1 MFMENSVLLNSIQ
14 MAEFAAR
21 GCLRFDGLIDESLNR
36 EFLDLF
42 PVNIGA
48 NDKYVNKLI
57 PNCKPGKLLS
67 SSFPVNHPI
76 SKVLDNPTVAGAL
89 KSLMGTN
96 PIFDHHHVHL
106 TFPNR
111 SRVQTNHQ
119 DSTIDLRSK
128 NFDIQIIYFP
138 HEVTAEMGGT
148 RYVPGTHL
156 RTIHQS
162 QIARYQNIRGQVR
175 VVCPA
180 GTIIFFHHGIW
191 HGGGKNTSDVPRIM
205 YKLRIQ
211 PSGSQS
217 LQWDTTDI
225 NKERILNWQRP
236 KLSVFD
242 NAGSDEIPNILMS
255 SEPWFDNSGRL
266 EYMNRIR
273 FWRMLLNDPEIDI
286 DYWLTRVE
294 NEPTRQHPTHA

>member
-1 MFMENSVLLNSIQ
+1 MIDTLNLLTTSQ
-14 MAEFAAR
+14 VAEFAAK
-21 GCLRFDGLIDESLNR
+21 GCLRFDGLIGSDLNQ

-42 PVNIGA
+42 AEDIGS
-48 NDKYVNKLI
+48 DDRYVNRVI
-57 PNCKPGKLLS
+57 PNCKPGTYVSQAFPQDHPLS
-67 SSFPVNHPI
+67 KILAQPV
-76 SKVLDNPTVAGAL
+76 VAGTL

-96 PIFDHHHVHL
+96 PIFDHHHVHM

-128 NFDIQIIYFP
+128 NFDIQMIYFP
-138 HEVTAEMGGT
+138 HEVNNKMGGT
-148 RYVPGTHL
+148 RYIPGTHL
-156 RTIHQS
+156 RTVHES
-162 QIARYQNIRGQVR
+162 QIARYQNIRGQIR
-175 VVCPA
+175 VTCPA

-205 YKLRIQ
+205 YKLRLQ

-217 LQWDTTDI
+217 LQWDTSDLTE
-225 NKERILNWQRP
+225 ERIKSWQRP
-236 KLSVFD
+236 IFHAFGKREEDDVPSK
-242 NAGSDEIPNILMS
+242 LMS
-255 SEPWFDNSGRL
+255 HEPWFDNTSRL

-273 FWRMLLNDPEIDI
+273 FWRTLLNDAEIDI

-294 NEPTRQHPTHA
+294 NEPESTNH

>member
-76 SKVLDNPTVAGAL
+76 SKVLNNPTVVGAL

-138 HEVTAEMGGT
+138 HEVTAEMG
-148 RYVPGTHL
+148 L
-156 RTIHQS
+156 SLIH
-162 QIARYQNIRGQVR
+162 I
-175 VVCPA
+175 
-180 GTIIFFHHGIW
+180 
-191 HGGGKNTSDVPRIM
+191 
-205 YKLRIQ
+205 
-211 PSGSQS
+211 
-217 LQWDTTDI
+217 
-225 NKERILNWQRP
+225 
-236 KLSVFD
+236 
-242 NAGSDEIPNILMS
+242 
-255 SEPWFDNSGRL
+255 
-266 EYMNRIR
+266 
-273 FWRMLLNDPEIDI
+273 
-286 DYWLTRVE
+286 
-294 NEPTRQHPTHA
+294 

>member
-1 MFMENSVLLNSIQ
+1 MIDTLNLLTTSQ
-14 MAEFAAR
+14 VAEFAAK
-21 GCLRFDGLIDESLNR
+21 GCLRFDGLIGSNLNQ

-42 PVNIGA
+42 AEDIGS
-48 NDKYVNKLI
+48 DDRYVNKVI
-57 PNCKPGKLLS
+57 PNCKPGTYVSQAFPQDHPLS
-67 SSFPVNHPI
+67 KILAQPV
-76 SKVLDNPTVAGAL
+76 VAGTL

-96 PIFDHHHVHL
+96 PIFDHHHVHM

-128 NFDIQIIYFP
+128 NFDIQMIYFP
-138 HEVTAEMGGT
+138 HEVNNKMGGT
-148 RYVPGTHL
+148 RYIPGTHL
-156 RTIHQS
+156 RTVHES
-162 QIARYQNIRGQVR
+162 QIARYQNIRGQIR
-175 VVCPA
+175 VTCPA

-205 YKLRIQ
+205 YKLRLQ

-217 LQWDTTDI
+217 LQWDTSDLTE
-225 NKERILNWQRP
+225 ERIKSWQRP
-236 KLSVFD
+236 IFHAFGKREEDDVPSK
-242 NAGSDEIPNILMS
+242 LMS
-255 SEPWFDNSGRL
+255 HEPWFDNTGRL

-273 FWRMLLNDPEIDI
+273 FWRTLLNDAEIDI

-294 NEPTRQHPTHA
+294 NEPASTNH

>member
-1 MFMENSVLLNSIQ
+1 MIDTLNLLTTSQ
-14 MAEFAAR
+14 VAEFAAK
-21 GCLRFDGLIDESLNR
+21 GCLRFDGLIGSDLNQ

-42 PVNIGA
+42 AEDIGS
-48 NDKYVNKLI
+48 DDRYVNRAI
-57 PNCKPGKLLS
+57 PNCKPGTYVSQAFPQDHPLS
-67 SSFPVNHPI
+67 KILAQPV
-76 SKVLDNPTVAGAL
+76 VAGTL

-96 PIFDHHHVHL
+96 PIFDHHHVHM

-128 NFDIQIIYFP
+128 NFDIQMIYFP
-138 HEVTAEMGGT
+138 HEVNDKMGGT
-148 RYVPGTHL
+148 RYIPGTHL
-156 RTIHQS
+156 RTVHES
-162 QIARYQNIRGQVR
+162 QIARYQNIRGQIR
-175 VVCPA
+175 VTCPA

-205 YKLRIQ
+205 YKLRLQ

-217 LQWDTTDI
+217 LQWDTSDLTE
-225 NKERILNWQRP
+225 ERIKSWQRP
-236 KLSVFD
+236 IFHAFGKREEDDVPSK
-242 NAGSDEIPNILMS
+242 LMS
-255 SEPWFDNSGRL
+255 HEPWFDNTSRL

-273 FWRMLLNDPEIDI
+273 FWRTLLNDAEIDI

-294 NEPTRQHPTHA
+294 NEPASTNH

>member
-1 MFMENSVLLNSIQ
+1 MIDTLNLLTTSQ
-14 MAEFAAR
+14 VAEFAAK
-21 GCLRFDGLIDESLNR
+21 GCLRFDGLIGRDLNQ

-42 PVNIGA
+42 AEDIGS
-48 NDKYVNKLI
+48 DDRYVNRVI
-57 PNCKPGKLLS
+57 PNCKPGTYVSQAFPQDHPLS
-67 SSFPVNHPI
+67 KILAQPV
-76 SKVLDNPTVAGAL
+76 VAGTL

-96 PIFDHHHVHL
+96 PIFDHHHVHM

-128 NFDIQIIYFP
+128 NFDIQMIYFP
-138 HEVTAEMGGT
+138 HEVNDKMGGT
-148 RYVPGTHL
+148 RYIPGTHL
-156 RTIHQS
+156 RTVHES
-162 QIARYQNIRGQVR
+162 QISRYQNIRGQIR
-175 VVCPA
+175 VTCPA

-205 YKLRIQ
+205 YKLRLQ

-217 LQWDTTDI
+217 LQWDTSDLTE
-225 NKERILNWQRP
+225 ERIKSWQRP
-236 KLSVFD
+236 IFHAFGKREEDDVPSKLTSH
-242 NAGSDEIPNILMS
+242 
-255 SEPWFDNSGRL
+255 EPWFDNTSRL

-273 FWRMLLNDPEIDI
+273 FWRTLLNDAEIDI

-294 NEPTRQHPTHA
+294 NEPASTNH

>member
-1 MFMENSVLLNSIQ
+1 MIDTLNLLTTSQ
-14 MAEFAAR
+14 VAEFAAK
-21 GCLRFDGLIDESLNR
+21 GCLRFDGLIDSDLNQ

-42 PVNIGA
+42 AEDIGS
-48 NDKYVNKLI
+48 DDRYVNRVI
-57 PNCKPGKLLS
+57 PNCKPGTYVSQAFPQDHPLS
-67 SSFPVNHPI
+67 KILAQPV
-76 SKVLDNPTVAGAL
+76 VAGTL

-96 PIFDHHHVHL
+96 PIFDHHHVHM

-128 NFDIQIIYFP
+128 NFDIQMIYFP
-138 HEVTAEMGGT
+138 HEVNDKMGGT
-148 RYVPGTHL
+148 RYIPGTHL
-156 RTIHQS
+156 RTVHES
-162 QIARYQNIRGQVR
+162 QIARYQNIRGQIR
-175 VVCPA
+175 VTCPA

-205 YKLRIQ
+205 YKLRLQ

-217 LQWDTTDI
+217 LQWDTSDLTE
-225 NKERILNWQRP
+225 ERIKSWQRP
-236 KLSVFD
+236 IFHAFGKREEDDVPSK
-242 NAGSDEIPNILMS
+242 LMS
-255 SEPWFDNSGRL
+255 HEPWFDNTGRL

-273 FWRMLLNDPEIDI
+273 FWRTLLNDAEIDI

-294 NEPTRQHPTHA
+294 NEPASTNH

>member
-1 MFMENSVLLNSIQ
+1 MINTLNLLTTSQ
-14 MAEFAAR
+14 VAEFAAK
-21 GCLRFDGLIDESLNR
+21 GCLRFDGLIDSDLNQ

-42 PVNIGA
+42 AEDIGSDDRHVNR
-48 NDKYVNKLI
+48 VI
-57 PNCKPGKLLS
+57 PNCKPGTYVSQAFPQDHPLS
-67 SSFPVNHPI
+67 KILAQPV
-76 SKVLDNPTVAGAL
+76 VAGTL

-96 PIFDHHHVHL
+96 PIFDHHHVHM

-128 NFDIQIIYFP
+128 NFDIQMIYFP
-138 HEVTAEMGGT
+138 HEVNDKMGGT
-148 RYVPGTHL
+148 RYIPGTHL
-156 RTIHQS
+156 RTVHES
-162 QIARYQNIRGQVR
+162 QIARYQNIRGQIR
-175 VVCPA
+175 VTCPA

-205 YKLRIQ
+205 YKLRLQ

-217 LQWDTTDI
+217 LQWDTSDLTE
-225 NKERILNWQRP
+225 ERIKSWQRP
-236 KLSVFD
+236 IFHAFGKREEDDVPSK
-242 NAGSDEIPNILMS
+242 LMS
-255 SEPWFDNSGRL
+255 HEPWFDNTGRL

-273 FWRMLLNDPEIDI
+273 FWRTLLNDAEIDI

-294 NEPTRQHPTHA
+294 NEPASTNH

>member
-1 MFMENSVLLNSIQ
+1 MIDTLNLLTTSQ
-14 MAEFAAR
+14 VAEFAAK
-21 GCLRFDGLIDESLNR
+21 GCLRFDGLIDSDLNQ

-42 PVNIGA
+42 AEDIGS
-48 NDKYVNKLI
+48 DDRYVNRVI
-57 PNCKPGKLLS
+57 PNCKPGTYVSQAFPQDHPLS
-67 SSFPVNHPI
+67 KILAQPV
-76 SKVLDNPTVAGAL
+76 VAGTL

-96 PIFDHHHVHL
+96 PIFDHHHVHM

-128 NFDIQIIYFP
+128 NFDIQMIYFP
-138 HEVTAEMGGT
+138 HEVNDKMGGT
-148 RYVPGTHL
+148 RYIPGTHL
-156 RTIHQS
+156 RTVHES
-162 QIARYQNIRGQVR
+162 QIARYQNIRGQIR
-175 VVCPA
+175 VTCPA

-205 YKLRIQ
+205 YKLRLQ

-217 LQWDTTDI
+217 LQWDTSDLTE
-225 NKERILNWQRP
+225 ERTKSWQRP
-236 KLSVFD
+236 IFHAFGKREEDDVPSK
-242 NAGSDEIPNILMS
+242 LMS
-255 SEPWFDNSGRL
+255 HEPWFDNTSRL

-273 FWRMLLNDPEIDI
+273 FWRTLLNDAEIDI

-294 NEPTRQHPTHA
+294 NEPASTNH

>member
-1 MFMENSVLLNSIQ
+1 MIDTLNLLTTSQ
-14 MAEFAAR
+14 VAEFAAK
-21 GCLRFDGLIDESLNR
+21 GCLRFDGLIGSDLNQ

-42 PVNIGA
+42 AEDIGS
-48 NDKYVNKLI
+48 DDRYVNRVI
-57 PNCKPGKLLS
+57 PNCKPGTYVSQAFPQDHPLS
-67 SSFPVNHPI
+67 KILAQPV
-76 SKVLDNPTVAGAL
+76 VAGTL

-96 PIFDHHHVHL
+96 PIFDHHHVHM

-128 NFDIQIIYFP
+128 NFDIQMIYFP
-138 HEVTAEMGGT
+138 HEVNDKMGGT
-148 RYVPGTHL
+148 RYIPGTHL
-156 RTIHQS
+156 RTVHES
-162 QIARYQNIRGQVR
+162 QIARYQNIRGQIR
-175 VVCPA
+175 VICPA

-205 YKLRIQ
+205 YKLRLQ

-217 LQWDTTDI
+217 LQWDTSDLTE
-225 NKERILNWQRP
+225 ERIKSWQRP
-236 KLSVFD
+236 IFHAFGKREEDDVPSK
-242 NAGSDEIPNILMS
+242 LMS
-255 SEPWFDNSGRL
+255 HEPWFDNTNRL

-273 FWRMLLNDPEIDI
+273 FWRTLLNDAEIDI

-294 NEPTRQHPTHA
+294 NEPASTNH

>member
-1 MFMENSVLLNSIQ
+1 MIDTLNLLTTSQ
-14 MAEFAAR
+14 MAEFAAK
-21 GCLRFDGLIDESLNR
+21 GCLRFDGLIDSDLNQ

-42 PVNIGA
+42 AEDIGS
-48 NDKYVNKLI
+48 DDRYVNRVI
-57 PNCKPGKLLS
+57 PNCKPGTYVSQAFPQDHPLS
-67 SSFPVNHPI
+67 KILAQPV
-76 SKVLDNPTVAGAL
+76 VAGTL

-96 PIFDHHHVHL
+96 PIFDHHHVHM

-128 NFDIQIIYFP
+128 NFDIQMIYFP
-138 HEVTAEMGGT
+138 HEVNNKMGGT
-148 RYVPGTHL
+148 RYIPGTHL
-156 RTIHQS
+156 RTVHES
-162 QIARYQNIRGQVR
+162 QIARYQNIRGQIR
-175 VVCPA
+175 VTCPA

-205 YKLRIQ
+205 YKLRLQ

-217 LQWDTTDI
+217 LQWDTSDLTE
-225 NKERILNWQRP
+225 ERIKSWQRP
-236 KLSVFD
+236 IFHAFGKREEDDVPSK
-242 NAGSDEIPNILMS
+242 LMS
-255 SEPWFDNSGRL
+255 HEPWFDNTSRL

-273 FWRMLLNDPEIDI
+273 FWRTLLNDAEIDI

-294 NEPTRQHPTHA
+294 NEPASTNH

>member
-1 MFMENSVLLNSIQ
+1 MIDTLNLLTTSQ
-14 MAEFAAR
+14 VAEFAAK
-21 GCLRFDGLIDESLNR
+21 GCLRFDGLIDSDLNQ

-42 PVNIGA
+42 AEDIGS
-48 NDKYVNKLI
+48 DDRYVNKVI
-57 PNCKPGKLLS
+57 PNCKPGTYVSQAFPQDHPLS
-67 SSFPVNHPI
+67 KILAQPV
-76 SKVLDNPTVAGAL
+76 VAGTL

-96 PIFDHHHVHL
+96 PIFDHHHVHM

-128 NFDIQIIYFP
+128 NFDIQMIYFP
-138 HEVTAEMGGT
+138 HEVNDKMGGT
-148 RYVPGTHL
+148 RYIPGTHL
-156 RTIHQS
+156 RTVHES
-162 QIARYQNIRGQVR
+162 QIARYQNIRGQIR
-175 VVCPA
+175 VTCPA

-205 YKLRIQ
+205 YKLRLQ

-217 LQWDTTDI
+217 LQWDTSDLTE
-225 NKERILNWQRP
+225 ERIKSWQRP
-236 KLSVFD
+236 IFHAFGKHKEDDVPSK
-242 NAGSDEIPNILMS
+242 LMS
-255 SEPWFDNSGRL
+255 HEPWFDNTSRL

-273 FWRMLLNDPEIDI
+273 FWRTLLNDAEIDI

-294 NEPTRQHPTHA
+294 NEPASTNH

>member
-1 MFMENSVLLNSIQ
+1 
-14 MAEFAAR
+14 MA
-21 GCLRFDGLIDESLNR
+21 L
-36 EFLDLF
+36 
-42 PVNIGA
+42 
-48 NDKYVNKLI
+48 
-57 PNCKPGKLLS
+57 
-67 SSFPVNHPI
+67 
-76 SKVLDNPTVAGAL
+76 
-89 KSLMGTN
+89 
-96 PIFDHHHVHL
+96 
-106 TFPNR
+106 
-111 SRVQTNHQ
+111 
-119 DSTIDLRSK
+119 
-128 NFDIQIIYFP
+128 
-138 HEVTAEMGGT
+138 
-148 RYVPGTHL
+148 
-156 RTIHQS
+156 
-162 QIARYQNIRGQVR
+162 
-175 VVCPA
+175 
-180 GTIIFFHHGIW
+180 
-191 HGGGKNTSDVPRIM
+191 HGGGKNMSDVPRIM

-294 NEPTRQHPTHA
+294 NEPARQRPI

>member
-1 MFMENSVLLNSIQ
+1 MIDTLNLLTTSQ
-14 MAEFAAR
+14 VAEFAAK
-21 GCLRFDGLIDESLNR
+21 GCLRFDGLIDNDLNQ

-42 PVNIGA
+42 AEDIGS
-48 NDKYVNKLI
+48 DDRYVNRAI
-57 PNCKPGKLLS
+57 PNCKPGTYVSQAFPQDHPLS
-67 SSFPVNHPI
+67 KILAQPV
-76 SKVLDNPTVAGAL
+76 VAGTL

-96 PIFDHHHVHL
+96 PIFDHHHVHM

-128 NFDIQIIYFP
+128 NFDIQMIYFP
-138 HEVTAEMGGT
+138 HEVNDKMGGT
-148 RYVPGTHL
+148 RYIPGTHL
-156 RTIHQS
+156 RTVHES
-162 QIARYQNIRGQVR
+162 QIARYQNIRGQIR
-175 VVCPA
+175 VTCPA

-205 YKLRIQ
+205 YKLRLQ

-217 LQWDTTDI
+217 LQWDTSDLTE
-225 NKERILNWQRP
+225 ERIKSWQRP
-236 KLSVFD
+236 IFHAFGKHKEDDVPSK
-242 NAGSDEIPNILMS
+242 LMS
-255 SEPWFDNSGRL
+255 HEPWFDNTSRL

-273 FWRMLLNDPEIDI
+273 FWRTLLNDAEIDI

-294 NEPTRQHPTHA
+294 NEPASPNY

>member
-1 MFMENSVLLNSIQ
+1 MIDTLNLLTTSQ
-14 MAEFAAR
+14 VAEFAAK
-21 GCLRFDGLIDESLNR
+21 GCLRFDGLIGSDLNQ

-42 PVNIGA
+42 AEDIGS
-48 NDKYVNKLI
+48 DDRYVNRVI
-57 PNCKPGKLLS
+57 PNCKPGTYVSQAFPQDHPLS
-67 SSFPVNHPI
+67 KILAQPV
-76 SKVLDNPTVAGAL
+76 VAGTL

-96 PIFDHHHVHL
+96 PIFDHHHVHM

-128 NFDIQIIYFP
+128 NFDIQMIYFP
-138 HEVTAEMGGT
+138 HEVNDKMGGT
-148 RYVPGTHL
+148 RYIPGTHL
-156 RTIHQS
+156 RTVHES
-162 QIARYQNIRGQVR
+162 QIARYQNIRGQIR
-175 VVCPA
+175 VTCPA

-205 YKLRIQ
+205 YKLRLQ

-217 LQWDTTDI
+217 LQWDTSDLTE
-225 NKERILNWQRP
+225 ERIKSWQRP
-236 KLSVFD
+236 IFHAFGKREEDDVPS
-242 NAGSDEIPNILMS
+242 ILMS
-255 SEPWFDNSGRL
+255 DEPWFDNTSRL

-273 FWRMLLNDPEIDI
+273 FWRTLLNDAEIDI

-294 NEPTRQHPTHA
+294 NEPASTNH

>member
-1 MFMENSVLLNSIQ
+1 MINTLNLLTTSQ
-14 MAEFAAR
+14 VAEFAAK
-21 GCLRFDGLIDESLNR
+21 GCLRFDGLIDSDLNQ

-42 PVNIGA
+42 AEDIGSDDRHVNR
-48 NDKYVNKLI
+48 VI
-57 PNCKPGKLLS
+57 PNCKPGTYVSQAFPQDHPLS
-67 SSFPVNHPI
+67 KILAQPV
-76 SKVLDNPTVAGAL
+76 VAGTL

-96 PIFDHHHVHL
+96 PIFDHHHVHM

-128 NFDIQIIYFP
+128 NFDIQMIYFP
-138 HEVTAEMGGT
+138 HEVNDKMGGT
-148 RYVPGTHL
+148 RYIPGTHL
-156 RTIHQS
+156 RTVHES
-162 QIARYQNIRGQVR
+162 QIARYQNIRGQIR
-175 VVCPA
+175 VTCPA

-205 YKLRIQ
+205 YKLRLQ

-217 LQWDTTDI
+217 LQWDTSDLTE
-225 NKERILNWQRP
+225 ERIKSWQRP
-236 KLSVFD
+236 IFHAFGKREEDDVPSK
-242 NAGSDEIPNILMS
+242 LMS
-255 SEPWFDNSGRL
+255 HEPWFDNTSRL

-273 FWRMLLNDPEIDI
+273 FWRTLLNDAEIDI

-294 NEPTRQHPTHA
+294 NEPASTNH

>member
-1 MFMENSVLLNSIQ
+1 MIDTLNLLTTSQ
-14 MAEFAAR
+14 VAEFAAR
-21 GCLRFDGLIDESLNR
+21 GCLRFDGLIGSDLNQ

-42 PVNIGA
+42 AEDIGS
-48 NDKYVNKLI
+48 DDRYVNRVI
-57 PNCKPGKLLS
+57 PNCKPGTYVSQAFPQDHPLS
-67 SSFPVNHPI
+67 KILAQPV
-76 SKVLDNPTVAGAL
+76 VAGTL

-96 PIFDHHHVHL
+96 PIFDHHHVHM

-128 NFDIQIIYFP
+128 NFDIQMIYFP
-138 HEVTAEMGGT
+138 HEVNDKMGGT
-148 RYVPGTHL
+148 RYIPGTHL
-156 RTIHQS
+156 RTVHES
-162 QIARYQNIRGQVR
+162 QIARYQNIRGQIR
-175 VVCPA
+175 VTCPA

-205 YKLRIQ
+205 YKLRLQ

-217 LQWDTTDI
+217 LQWDTSDLTE
-225 NKERILNWQRP
+225 ERIKSWQRP
-236 KLSVFD
+236 IFHAFGKREEDDVPSK
-242 NAGSDEIPNILMS
+242 LMS
-255 SEPWFDNSGRL
+255 DEPWFDNTSRL

-273 FWRMLLNDPEIDI
+273 FWRTLLNDAEIDI

-294 NEPTRQHPTHA
+294 NEPASTNH

>member
-1 MFMENSVLLNSIQ
+1 MINTLNLLTTSQ
-14 MAEFAAR
+14 VAEFAAK
-21 GCLRFDGLIDESLNR
+21 GCLRFDGLIDSDLNQ

-42 PVNIGA
+42 AEDIGSDDRHVNR
-48 NDKYVNKLI
+48 VI
-57 PNCKPGKLLS
+57 PNCKPGTYVSQAFPQDHPLS
-67 SSFPVNHPI
+67 KILAQPV
-76 SKVLDNPTVAGAL
+76 VAGTL

-96 PIFDHHHVHL
+96 PIFDHHHVHM

-128 NFDIQIIYFP
+128 NFDIQMIYFP
-138 HEVTAEMGGT
+138 HEVNDKMGGT
-148 RYVPGTHL
+148 RYIPGTHL
-156 RTIHQS
+156 RTVHES
-162 QIARYQNIRGQVR
+162 QIARYQNIRGQIR
-175 VVCPA
+175 VTCPA

-205 YKLRIQ
+205 YKLRLQ

-217 LQWDTTDI
+217 LQWDTSDLTE
-225 NKERILNWQRP
+225 ERIKSWQRP
-236 KLSVFD
+236 IFHAFGKREEDDVPSKLTSH
-242 NAGSDEIPNILMS
+242 
-255 SEPWFDNSGRL
+255 EPWFDNTSRL

-273 FWRMLLNDPEIDI
+273 FWRTLLNDAEIDI

-294 NEPTRQHPTHA
+294 NEPASTNH

>member
-1 MFMENSVLLNSIQ
+1 MIDTLNLLTTSQ
-14 MAEFAAR
+14 VAEFAAK
-21 GCLRFDGLIDESLNR
+21 GCLRFDGLIDSDLNQ

-42 PVNIGA
+42 AEDIGS
-48 NDKYVNKLI
+48 DDRYVNKVI
-57 PNCKPGKLLS
+57 PNCKPGTYVSQAFPQDHPLS
-67 SSFPVNHPI
+67 KILAQPV
-76 SKVLDNPTVAGAL
+76 VAGTL

-96 PIFDHHHVHL
+96 PIFDHHHVHM

-128 NFDIQIIYFP
+128 NFDIQMIYFP
-138 HEVTAEMGGT
+138 HEVNNKMGGT
-148 RYVPGTHL
+148 RYIPGTHL
-156 RTIHQS
+156 RTVHES
-162 QIARYQNIRGQVR
+162 QIARYQNIRGQIR
-175 VVCPA
+175 VTCPA

-205 YKLRIQ
+205 YKLRLQ

-217 LQWDTTDI
+217 LQWDTSDLTE
-225 NKERILNWQRP
+225 ERIKSWQRP
-236 KLSVFD
+236 IFHAFGKREEDDVPSK
-242 NAGSDEIPNILMS
+242 LMS
-255 SEPWFDNSGRL
+255 HEPWFDNTSRL

-273 FWRMLLNDPEIDI
+273 FWRTLLNDAEIDI

-294 NEPTRQHPTHA
+294 NEPASTNH

>member
-1 MFMENSVLLNSIQ
+1 MIDTLNLLTTSQ
-14 MAEFAAR
+14 VAEFVAK
-21 GCLRFDGLIDESLNR
+21 GCLRFDGLIDSDLNQ

-42 PVNIGA
+42 AEDIGS
-48 NDKYVNKLI
+48 DDRYVNRVI
-57 PNCKPGKLLS
+57 PNCKPGTYVSQAFPQDHPLS
-67 SSFPVNHPI
+67 KILAQPV
-76 SKVLDNPTVAGAL
+76 VAGTL

-96 PIFDHHHVHL
+96 PIFDHHHVHM

-128 NFDIQIIYFP
+128 NFDIQMIYFP
-138 HEVTAEMGGT
+138 HEVNDKMGGT
-148 RYVPGTHL
+148 RYIPGTHL
-156 RTIHQS
+156 RTVHES
-162 QIARYQNIRGQVR
+162 QIARYQNIRGQIR
-175 VVCPA
+175 VTCPA

-205 YKLRIQ
+205 YKLRLQ

-217 LQWDTTDI
+217 LQWDTSDLTE
-225 NKERILNWQRP
+225 ERIKSWQRP
-236 KLSVFD
+236 IFHAFGKREEDDVPSK
-242 NAGSDEIPNILMS
+242 LMS
-255 SEPWFDNSGRL
+255 HEPWFDNTSRL

-273 FWRMLLNDPEIDI
+273 FWRTLLNDAEIDI

-294 NEPTRQHPTHA
+294 NEPASTNH

>member
-14 MAEFAAR
+14 MAEFVAR

-76 SKVLDNPTVAGAL
+76 SKVLNNPTVAGAL

-96 PIFDHHHVHL
+96 PIFDHHYVHL

-138 HEVTAEMGGT
+138 HEV
-148 RYVPGTHL
+148 
-156 RTIHQS
+156 
-162 QIARYQNIRGQVR
+162 
-175 VVCPA
+175 
-180 GTIIFFHHGIW
+180 
-191 HGGGKNTSDVPRIM
+191 
-205 YKLRIQ
+205 
-211 PSGSQS
+211 
-217 LQWDTTDI
+217 
-225 NKERILNWQRP
+225 
-236 KLSVFD
+236 
-242 NAGSDEIPNILMS
+242 
-255 SEPWFDNSGRL
+255 
-266 EYMNRIR
+266 
-273 FWRMLLNDPEIDI
+273 
-286 DYWLTRVE
+286 
-294 NEPTRQHPTHA
+294 